1 MEIVFEDT
9 NNLFC
14 QKSMQLKK
22 FFENMYRSSPPQC
35 YHIMAIMMTKNFS
48 VGQDKVHG
56 ISIVCDPNLPC
67 KALFQFGSYAKNG
80 PKSKSFYLFAK
91 FGTI

>member
-1 MEIVFEDT
+1 
-9 NNLFC
+9 
-14 QKSMQLKK
+14 
-22 FFENMYRSSPPQC
+22 
-35 YHIMAIMMTKNFS
+35 MMTKNFS
-48 VGQDKVHG
+48 VGQDKIHG

-91 FGTI
+91 LNAAQFDWLILANQIQATWSGMPINCSSRKNISRVT